1 VDNYWSIVYQALRR
15 HVDAHTAMIL
25 GFNQTVPVYRTEPYP
40 DSVQYPSIV
49 FILSEKNAQQS
60 GMEATLS
67 AAATP
72 PAPASAPS
80 LLLDTQKAAFLF
92 IDLQPLFTNLV
103 PDQQF
108 QDNIVKAL
116 AWARHAVPRERIV
129 HIRAN
134 YEHSRSK
141 PITSVLHPGRPVP
154 CDATAV
160 SWASETRD
168 EKVVVKTTIDGF
180 QDTELESYLSAL
192 GVEYIVCMCLLTAA
206 CVHETAIGGML
217 RGLQAVVVEDCC
229 IDKTPERQAAVFML
243 YKNYLYQTC
252 SLEELQRH
260 CSN

>member
-25 GFNQTVPVYRTEPYP
+25 GFNQTVPVVPYRALPRYCTVPLNL
-40 DSVQYPSIV
+40 VHTLRKI
-49 FILSEKNAQQS
+49 AQQS

-72 PAPASAPS
+72 PAAPS

-141 PITSVLHPGRPVP
+141 PITSVLHPERPVP

-192 GVEYIVCMCLLTAA
+192 GVEYIVCMGLLTAA

-260 CSN
+260 YSN